1 MTIEFNTSE
10 LRAVRREARL
20 LLINATG
27 AGYMLVNV
35 GVEKLAGLRDAMS
48 TSNWILVG
56 LGCFCLAVS
65 VMGGHTLLRVA
76 SIYRHLAKSRV
87 IVVGALA
94 FVCGSTLGG
103 ALAWLRAQGFQL
115 AMQFENPTPARVL
128 LFLLLIAA
136 GWLISTALM
145 PLLLNRRSLQ

>member
-1 MTIEFNTSE
+1 
-10 LRAVRREARL
+10 
-20 LLINATG
+20 
-27 AGYMLVNV
+27 MLVNV
-35 GVEKLAGLRDAMS
+35 AGEKLAGLKDAMS

-56 LGCFCLAVS
+56 LGCFCLAAS
-65 VMGGHTLLRVA
+65 VMGGHTLLRTFA
-76 SIYRHLAKSRV
+76 SIHRRLAKSHI

-94 FVCGSTLGG
+94 FLCGSTLGG

-115 AMQFENPTPARVL
+115 ATQFENPAPARVS

-136 GWLISTALM
+136 GWLISTALV